1 MLELLNTLGGTVF
14 CPDLLIPESRG
25 FNFLP
30 FYATLCRLK
39 ADWGRIQDT
48 DGTYSLEINSC
59 LRLGT
64 FGSDSCILKSFS
76 VFFVCLFQ
84 HLNYTE

>member
-1 MLELLNTLGGTVF
+1 M
-14 CPDLLIPESRG
+14 SRSINPRKQR
-25 FNFLP
+25 FQFP
-30 FYATLCRLK
+30 SFYATLCRLK
-39 ADWGRIQDT
+39 ADWGRIQET

-59 LRLGT
+59 LSLGT

-76 VFFVCLFQ
+76 GFFLFQ